1 MISQLRGILLE
12 KQAPTLVVEANGVG
26 YELQAPM
33 STFYQ
38 LPDIGKEILLYT
50 HLVVREDAQLLYGFR
65 HKQERSLFRTLIKTS
80 GVGTKLTLTILSG
93 VDSNTFVQC
102 VMDNDITTLVKLPGV
117 GRKTAQRLLV
127 EMRDKLKNWQSD
139 PVTTLSTEPNANK
152 DALSALLALGYK
164 LSEANRALTKY
175 KNQNLSSEKLIRLVL
190 QDISS
195 K

>member
-50 HLVVREDAQLLYGFR
+50 HLVVREDAQLLYGFK
-65 HKQERSLFRTLIKTS
+65 HKQERSLFRTLIKIS
-80 GVGTKLTLTILSG
+80 GVGPKLALTILSG
-93 VDSNTFVQC
+93 IDSNTFVQC

-127 EMRDKLKNWQSD
+127 EMRDKLKTWQADSA
-139 PVTTLSTEPNANK
+139 TTLSTEPNANK

-164 LSEANRALTKY
+164 LPEANRAIAKY
-175 KNQNLSSEKLIRLVL
+175 KDRNLSSEELIRMAL

>member
-50 HLVVREDAQLLYGFR
+50 HLVVREDAQLLYGFK
-65 HKQERSLFRTLIKTS
+65 HKQERSLFRTLIKIS
-80 GVGTKLTLTILSG
+80 GVGPKLALTILSG
-93 VDSNTFVQC
+93 IDSNTFVQC

-127 EMRDKLKNWQSD
+127 EMRDKLKTWQSD
-139 PVTTLSTEPNANK
+139 SVTTLSTEPNANK

-164 LSEANRALTKY
+164 LPEANRALARY
-175 KNQNLSSEKLIRLVL
+175 KDKNLSSEELIRMAL
-190 QDISS
+190 QDMST
-195 K
+195 

>member
-80 GVGTKLTLTILSG
+80 GVGPKLALTILSG